1 MFSVAVTAPEKVEIV
16 DIPEP
21 TPGPYDAVIKTE
33 LAYLCNSTDRKV
45 IEGHFPGVSN
55 YPLLLGHE
63 SVGMVD
69 NVGAKVTTFK
79 PGDRVVGGL
88 LLEPKDSGYSSAW
101 GGFSE
106 YILVK
111 DHQAMVNDGVA
122 DSEHGWDEVF
132 QIQKVV
138 PAEIPVEAAGLL
150 CTWRE
155 VYAGFR
161 DFRLQSEDDIIIFG
175 AGPVGLSFV
184 RFARLLGHIFV
195 GCVDPNAEKREKA
208 MALGADAVFKPDDPE
223 LSRLTEKRGKPLDA
237 VIDAV
242 GNESIINAALPL
254 IRMAGSVCVYGV
266 IGQPRINLAKDS
278 APYNFNLLVH
288 QWPTRK
294 YEAAAQEPLCH
305 WIRERML
312 RHEDFITAEYNIA
325 DINEAINRV
334 TVGKA
339 LKVAL
344 RF

>member
-1 MFSVAVTAPEKVEIV
+1 MFSVAVTAPGKVEIV
-16 DIPEP
+16 DIPDP
-21 TPGPYDAVIKTE
+21 TPGPYDAIIKTE
-33 LAYLCNSTDRKV
+33 LAYLCNSTDRKL
-45 IEGHFPGVSN
+45 IEGHFPGIEA

-63 SVGMVD
+63 SVGLVHTI
-69 NVGAKVTTFK
+69 GAKVTTFK

-88 LLEPKDSGYSSAW
+88 LLEPKSSRYSSAW
-101 GGFSE
+101 GGLSE

-122 DSEHGWDEVF
+122 DSDHGWDEVF

-138 PAEIPVEAAGLL
+138 PREIPVESAGLL

-161 DFRLQSEDDIIIFG
+161 DFRLQPDDDILIFG

-184 RFARLLGHIFV
+184 RFAKLLGMKFI

-208 MALGADAVFKPDDPE
+208 MAMGADAVFLRDDPE
-223 LSRLTEKRGKPLDA
+223 LGRLAEKRGKPLDA

-242 GNESIINAALPL
+242 GNESVINAALPL
-254 IRMAGSVCVYGV
+254 IKMAGSVCVYGV
-266 IGQPRINLAKDS
+266 IGQPNIKLAKES

-288 QWPTRK
+288 QWPTRE
-294 YEAAAQEPLCH
+294 YEAAAQEPLCQ
-305 WIRERML
+305 WIREGKL
-312 RHEDFITAEYNIA
+312 RHEDFVTTEYNIT
-325 DINEAINRV
+325 DIGEAIDRV
-334 TVGKA
+334 IIGKA